1 MSVRTFRADR
11 IGIAQGRHP
20 RVTAYSPL
28 FQHKEIKMM
37 NHRILAIVLLVVGLL
52 LLFLA
57 YQSSQ
62 SLGDQVTEA
71 VSGRFTES
79 TTWFLILGA
88 ASTAAGVG
96 LLLFGKSARNRGTPD

>member
-1 MSVRTFRADR
+1 MT
-11 IGIAQGRHP
+11 
-20 RVTAYSPL
+20 T
-28 FQHKEIKMM
+28 
-37 NHRILAIVLLVVGLL
+37 NRILAFVLLVVGLI
-52 LLFLA
+52 LLFFA

-71 VSGRFTES
+71 VTGRFTDS

-96 LLLFGKSARNRGTPD
+96 LLLFNKSGRN